1 MIKHIWSILC
11 RKSIVDSETN
21 NISIND
27 VFEQLSVDLK
37 AKKDDA
43 DKVKIINIPI
53 EFEVVS
59 MWVKN
64 DKTNFKGNLNVEI
77 LNPKGVVVKNFEQP
91 LEMPETMKRLRSR
104 LRIMGMVVEEP
115 GDYIFKVNVKEDGQ
129 KLYKA
134 VAELPLE
141 INLKKE
147 FVDNLEP
154 PKS

>member
-43 DKVKIINIPI
+43 DKLKLINIPI

-64 DKTNFKGNLNVEI
+64 DKTNFKGNLKVEI
-77 LNPKGVVVKNFEQP
+77 LNPKGVIVKNFEQP

-104 LRIMGMVVEEP
+104 LRIMGLVVEQP
-115 GDYIFKVNVKEDGQ
+115 GDYIFKVSVKEEGQ

-134 VAELPLE
+134 DAELPLE

-154 PKS
+154 PKN

>member
-11 RKSIVDSETN
+11 RKSIVDNETN

-37 AKKDDA
+37 VKKDDV
-43 DKVKIINIPI
+43 DKLKLINIPI

-64 DKTNFKGNLNVEI
+64 DKTNLKGNLNVEI
-77 LNPKGVVVKNFEQP
+77 LNPKGAVVKNFEQP

-104 LRIMGMVVEEP
+104 LRIMGLVVEQP
-115 GDYIFKVNVKEDGQ
+115 GDYIFKISFKEEGQ

-134 VAELPLE
+134 VAEIPLE

-147 FVDNLEP
+147 VVDNLDI
-154 PKS
+154 PKN

>member
-11 RKSIVDSETN
+11 RKSIVDNETN

-37 AKKDDA
+37 IKKDDA
-43 DKVKIINIPI
+43 DKLKQINIPI
-53 EFEVVS
+53 GFEVIS

-77 LNPKGVVVKNFEQP
+77 FNPKGIVVRNFEQP

-104 LRIMGMVVEEP
+104 LRIMGLVVEEP
-115 GDYIFKVNVKEDGQ
+115 GDYIFKVNVKELGQ
-129 KLYKA
+129 KHYKL
-134 VAELPLE
+134 VSELPLE

-147 FVDNLEP
+147 FVENLEA

>member
-11 RKSIVDSETN
+11 RRSIVDNETN

-37 AKKDDA
+37 VKKSDA
-43 DKVKIINIPI
+43 DKVKLINIPI
-53 EFEVVS
+53 EFEVVC

-64 DKTNFKGNLNVEI
+64 DKTPFKGNLNVEI
-77 LNPKGVVVKNFEQP
+77 LNPKGTVVKNFEQP

-104 LRIMGMVVEEP
+104 LKIMGMVVEEP
-115 GDYIFKVNVKEDGQ
+115 GDYIFRVNVKEEGQ

-154 PKS
+154 PKT